1 MLGYAGT
8 VSLNLAVIHHQSF
21 NNKGETMNDHINEVS
36 EGLDAALDTVKA
48 LVKVLVIAYN
58 EEITKLLKES
68 IEKSQEIE
76 KLASGDRY

>member
-1 MLGYAGT
+1 
-8 VSLNLAVIHHQSF
+8 
-21 NNKGETMNDHINEVS
+21 MNTQINEVT

-68 IEKSQEIE
+68 IEKSQEIIRLNDSLE
-76 KLASGDRY
+76 RAFMVPFEEEAKKALKRSKKQLREVK

>member
-1 MLGYAGT
+1 
-8 VSLNLAVIHHQSF
+8 
-21 NNKGETMNDHINEVS
+21 MNDHINEVS